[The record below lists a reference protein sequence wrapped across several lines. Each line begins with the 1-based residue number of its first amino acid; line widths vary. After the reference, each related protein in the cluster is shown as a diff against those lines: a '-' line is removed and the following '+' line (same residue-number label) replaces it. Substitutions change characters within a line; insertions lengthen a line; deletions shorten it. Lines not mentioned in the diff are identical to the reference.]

1 MSVRLRLMI
10 MMFLEYFIWG
20 AWAVE
25 MGGYMGAVL
34 RFSGINIAWIYN
46 STAIGAMISP
56 LFLGYLADR
65 LFSSEKMVG
74 ILHLLGAV
82 LLAAAATQ
90 AQFLPLFVIMVTY
103 GIIYTPT
110 LALTNSISFHHIGNP
125 DEEFPV
131 IRMLGTIGWIV
142 AGLIVGLVFRPNQEV
157 LGASAFLYLAA
168 AASLALGLFS
178 FLLPYTPPK
187 ARQEQEAEAPPAEEE
202 TDRQSIVHLLTTDRS
217 FLVFAVSSFL
227 ICIPLAQYYN
237 LANLFFTQRGYP
249 APTALQTL
257 GQMSEVVFMFLMPWF
272 IARLG
277 VKRMLALG
285 MLAWVVRY
293 ACFGTLVFP
302 VVLLGI
308 LLHGICYDFFFVAS
322 QIYVDNRVEVRQ
334 RARAQSF
341 VAFLTYGA
349 GMFVGG
355 LIGGKIYDVYPP
367 VNQAPVKIVALAD
380 NQEQSGMQSL
390 PKWEDYV
397 KQVLQV
403 DLKKTPDPVV
413 VLDQVPEKF
422 VWELPNEGI
431 TVVYSRESLRKLL
444 RAADGD
450 GDGRVT
456 RTEWLHGSSYRWP
469 WIWFWPGL
477 MAALTLSGFW
487 LLFQEPKPEVV
498 EGMIEEA
505 PLGAGEGPEPQVG

>member
-34 RFSGINIAWIYN
+34 KFTGLQIGWVYTC
-46 STAIGAMISP
+46 TAIGAMISP

-74 ILHLLGAV
+74 ILHLLGAG
-82 LLAAAATQ
+82 LLAVAATQ
-90 AQFLPLFVIMVTY
+90 TQFLPLFIVMVTY
-103 GIIYTPT
+103 AVLYTPT
-110 LALTNSISFHHIGNP
+110 LALTNSISFHHIDDP
-125 DEEFPV
+125 DKEFPI
-131 IRMLGTIGWIV
+131 IRVLGTLGWIV
-142 AGLIVGLVFRPNQEV
+142 AGLIVGFLFRPNQEV
-157 LGASAFLYLAA
+157 LGHSAFLYLAA
-168 AASLALGLFS
+168 AASLCLGVFS
-178 FLLPYTPPK
+178 FLLPYTPP
-187 ARQEQEAEAPPAEEE
+187 ASQAEEE
-202 TDRQSIVHLLTTDRS
+202 QDETAAAESDRQGILQLLTTDRS
-217 FLVFAVSSFL
+217 FLVFAAASFL

-237 LANLFFTQRGYP
+237 LANLFLTQRDYP

-257 GQMSEVVFMFLMPWF
+257 GQMSEVVFMCLMPWF
-272 IARLG
+272 ISVLG
-277 VKRMLALG
+277 VKRMLGLG

-293 ACFGTLVFP
+293 ACFGTLSFP
-302 VVLLGI
+302 LVILGL

-322 QIYVDNRVEVRQ
+322 QIYVDNRVDVRQ

-349 GMFVGG
+349 GMFVGS
-355 LIGGKIYDVYPP
+355 LIGGRIYDFYPP
-367 VNQAPVKIVALAD
+367 TNQADVVIVSKAGEEIAA
-380 NQEQSGMQSL
+380 QRSL
-390 PKWEDYV
+390 PDWESYV
-397 KQVLQV
+397 KTVLKV
-403 DLKKTPDPVV
+403 DLKKDPNPVV
-413 VLDQVPEKF
+413 PLDQVPEKF
-422 VWELPNEGI
+422 AWELPNERI
-431 TVVYSRESLRKLL
+431 TVVYSKESLLKLL
-444 RAADGD
+444 KAADADGD
-450 GDGRVT
+450 GKVT
-456 RTEWLHGSSYRWP
+456 RTEWFHGSSYQWP

-477 MAALTLSGFW
+477 MAAVTLAGFW